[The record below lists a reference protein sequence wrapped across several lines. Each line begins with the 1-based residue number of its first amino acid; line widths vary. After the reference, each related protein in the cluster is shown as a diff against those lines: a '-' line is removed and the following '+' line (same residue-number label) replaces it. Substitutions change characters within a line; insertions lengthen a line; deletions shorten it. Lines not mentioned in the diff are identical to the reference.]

1 MPNLLNIAM
10 KPWGKIE
17 LMKNGYD
24 PFLDWLKGFCILSV
38 VFTHCELSTGKAIIG
53 FPFWGYLAVP
63 LFLILQAYHV
73 FRKEPPCLGKK
84 QFVKMLR
91 RIFLPFAGM
100 TALTFIL
107 CLIFGDM
114 PLADLAEKTLRRGG
128 LGPGEY
134 YPLVYLQ
141 FFFLVPA
148 VYWMIRRFNLSITQ
162 VCVLFTLL
170 CAGADAAYSC
180 IAIPFPIDKPCCVR
194 YLYLIFLGYVW
205 SRNGIRLTPLTV
217 ALSIVSIV
225 FLAIFTYTDWNL
237 EPAFRHDAS
246 WIRSRWSHWICY
258 FYPAFLLMFILR
270 WVCNILPQ
278 KLNAIVEEL
287 GRRSWGIFLMQMCWF
302 AVVPGG
308 IVFRPGGERNIALAL
323 LDFCLSFAVSII
335 PVLLAHRLLAKINR
349 RKQQLPSS

>member
-1 MPNLLNIAM
+1 MPTLLNIAM

-38 VFTHCELSTGKAIIG
+38 VFGHCLYMGRNEIG
-53 FPFWGYLAVP
+53 FPFWGMLAVP

-91 RIFLPFAGM
+91 RIFLLFAGM

-114 PLADLAEKTLRRGG
+114 PLADLAENALRGGG
-128 LGPGEY
+128 LGPGKY
-134 YPLVYLQ
+134 YPWVYLQ
-141 FFFLVPA
+141 FFFLIPA
-148 VYWMIRRFNLSITQ
+148 VYWVIRRFSLSITQ

-170 CAGADAAYSC
+170 CAGADAAYSY
-180 IAIPFPIDKPCCVR
+180 IVTPTPVDELSCVR

-225 FLAIFTYTDWNL
+225 FLAIFKYTEWNL
-237 EPAFRHDAS
+237 EPAFHQTDAWHS
-246 WIRSRWSHWICY
+246 WCHWICY
-258 FYPAFLLMFILR
+258 FYPAFLFIFILR
-270 WVCNILPQ
+270 WVCNILHQ

-308 IVFRPGGERNIALAL
+308 IVFRPGGERDIAMMLP
-323 LDFCLSFAVSII
+323 DICLSFAVSII
-335 PVLLAHRLLAKINR
+335 PVLLAHRLLTKINR
-349 RKQQLPSS
+349 RKQQLPAS